1 MFNNIIND
9 NNLEG
14 TNSAKIRE
22 CVLYGKTVTVAENSQ
37 PIVKM

>member
-1 MFNNIIND
+1 MTIT
-9 NNLEG
+9 LEG